1 MKAILGLICYFPWL
15 FFPGLFLVIE
25 CIIVDWAGD
34 WAKRHFGHGGGHKI
48 MFDRLALIQKPTG
61 PKGMQKKMGFPRFQD
76 ALYLFLGMDY
86 CIP

>member
-1 MKAILGLICYFPWL
+1 
-15 FFPGLFLVIE
+15 
-25 CIIVDWAGD
+25 
-34 WAKRHFGHGGGHKI
+34 